1 LNGLGADWAVAG
13 LWLAVIASGLY
24 HGVNPGMGW
33 PLAVSAG
40 MMEKSPHAL
49 WTALWALAVGHLLA
63 MLLMILP
70 FSLLVTLVY
79 WQWQIRIGAS
89 LLVIGLGVFRL
100 LDRRHP
106 RALARIKPTQ
116 LGFWSFAVAI
126 AHGAGLMLVPIYL
139 GLCLANGPDSH
150 EAVSAL
156 ISADLGMAVLVSVI
170 HSVAMIVAGGLSA
183 WLVYRYLGL
192 KFVSRSWF
200 NLDATWAFTLL
211 LVGTLSL
218 AFCLAESPPEMQPVG
233 RAASGS
239 PGFRTTGIP

>member
-1 LNGLGADWAVAG
+1 LNGSGVDWAVAG

-40 MMEKSPHAL
+40 MMEKRPGAL
-49 WTALWALAVGHLLA
+49 VAALWALAAGHLLA

-79 WQWQIRIGAS
+79 WQRQIRIGAS
-89 LLVIGLGVFRL
+89 LLVIGFGVFRL

-106 RALARIKPTQ
+106 RALARIKPSQ
-116 LGFWSFAVAI
+116 LGLWSFAAAI

-139 GLCLANGPDSH
+139 GLCQADGLDRGNAAAST
-150 EAVSAL
+150 L
-156 ISADLGMAVLVSVI
+156 ISANLGMAVLVSIV
-170 HSVAMIVAGGLSA
+170 HSGAMIAAGGSCA

-200 NLDATWAFTLL
+200 NLDATWAVTLV
-211 LVGTLSL
+211 LVGALSL
-218 AFCLAESPPEMQPVG
+218 ALCVADPH
-233 RAASGS
+233 
-239 PGFRTTGIP
+239 

>member
-1 LNGLGADWAVAG
+1 MNGSGVDWAVAG

-40 MMEKSPHAL
+40 MMEKRPGAL
-49 WTALWALAVGHLLA
+49 VAALWALAAGHLLA

-79 WQWQIRIGAS
+79 WQRQIRIGAS
-89 LLVIGLGVFRL
+89 LLVIGFGVFRL

-106 RALARIKPTQ
+106 RALARIKPSQ
-116 LGFWSFAVAI
+116 LGLWSFAAAI

-139 GLCLANGPDSH
+139 GLCQADGLDRGNAAAST
-150 EAVSAL
+150 L
-156 ISADLGMAVLVSVI
+156 ISANLGMAVLVSIV
-170 HSVAMIVAGGLSA
+170 HSGAMIAAGGSCA

-200 NLDATWAFTLL
+200 NLDATWAVTLV
-211 LVGTLSL
+211 LVGALSL
-218 AFCLAESPPEMQPVG
+218 ALCVADPH
-233 RAASGS
+233 
-239 PGFRTTGIP
+239 